1 MDVRGIHEKLKI
13 ILSPKDYVELL
24 TLMIKDVEEM
34 IEWGEKQKDNSG
46 EGNDENLY
54 EPDRPRTPCNDPG
67 HMGLFK
73 HMAGADQLPHQRGEE
88 ESQDSGH
95 PPTPHQR
102 QHRKET

>member
-34 IEWGEKQKDNSG
+34 IEWGEKQKDNSE
-46 EGNDENLY
+46 EGKDENLH
-54 EPDRPRTPCNDPG
+54 EPDRSRTPCNDPG
-67 HMGLFK
+67 PLGLFK
-73 HMAGADQLPHQRGEE
+73 YMAGADQLPNQRGKKK
-88 ESQDSGH
+88 SQDGGH
-95 PPTPHQR
+95 PPAPHQR